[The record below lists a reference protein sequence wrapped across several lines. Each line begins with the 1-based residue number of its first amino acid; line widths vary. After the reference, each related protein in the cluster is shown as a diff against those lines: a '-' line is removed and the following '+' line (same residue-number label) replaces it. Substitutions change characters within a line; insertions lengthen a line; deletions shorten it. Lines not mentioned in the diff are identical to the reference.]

1 MLFVL
6 SDIKKNEHI
15 LETVCRCYLTELNI
29 MVNLFRRSFI
39 MSGFYRFMQSAANTA
54 FQVAIMYSSCMFGR
68 GYLMKQAMY
77 SD

>member
-29 MVNLFRRSFI
+29 MVKSVSEKFHNVWIL
-39 MSGFYRFMQSAANTA
+39 
-54 FQVAIMYSSCMFGR
+54 
-68 GYLMKQAMY
+68 
-77 SD
+77 